1 MTLPT
6 YTDLTDMVIGHLKT
20 ASDHRYWEFC
30 FPTLQDVATHGA
42 AGGYPGFTTYNE
54 TTAFYDANV
63 DLIWEALC
71 DDAEATGNT
80 PLQTIASFTVYI
92 NDETSFKNALAWYAL
107 ERAANEVIQSFEEV
121 TKGATMN
128 R

>member
-71 DDAEATGNT
+71 DDAEASFGST
-80 PLQTIASFTVYI
+80 PMQIIAGFTSYI
-92 NDETSFKNALAWYAL
+92 TSDMSLKNVLAWYAL
-107 ERAANEVIQSFEEV
+107 ERAANEV
-121 TKGATMN
+121 TNA
-128 R
+128 